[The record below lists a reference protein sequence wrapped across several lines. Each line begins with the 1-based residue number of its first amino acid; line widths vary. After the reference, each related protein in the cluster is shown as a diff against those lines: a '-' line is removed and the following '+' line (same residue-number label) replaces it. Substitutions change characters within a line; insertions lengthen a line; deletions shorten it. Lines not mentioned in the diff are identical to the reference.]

1 MEMVSKQFEISPG
14 NFKKCPFCAEQIQK
28 EAVLCRYCHK
38 DLAPPD
44 PSKKWYFSTGTVVLA
59 LLSLG
64 PLALPLVWVHPRYNP
79 MLKLVITVA
88 TVAVTIILCYAMAAM
103 YKNLMDQV
111 RALGVGM

>member
-1 MEMVSKQFEISPG
+1 MEISTGHIEITAG

-38 DLAPPD
+38 DLTPPN
-44 PSKKWYFSTGTVVLA
+44 PSKKWYYSNATVVLA

-64 PLALPLVWVHPRYNP
+64 PLALPLVWINPRYTP
-79 MLKLVITVA
+79 VLKLVITIA
-88 TVAVTIILCYAMAAM
+88 TIVVSVILTYVMGVM

-111 RALGVGM
+111 KNLGMM